1 VPGDR
6 IAYVTPDGSLMVAGF
21 DPERLAMR
29 GTPVAVATR
38 LPHDENGVAWFDVSR
53 QGSLAFIDETG
64 RLTGGPWGS
73 PNRRTLVRVDRRGA
87 PTPLTAAPAGYDSP
101 RLSPDGRRLAVTIR
115 QSSRRDVWQYELDR
129 ETLTQL
135 TFDGASSNAVWTPDG
150 KRIVFWSDDGHRNL
164 FWQPVDRSAPAER
177 LLTSPNSQWPAAFT
191 PDGRLLT
198 FVEDQPNGGDL
209 WLLPFDGDGRPHAFV
224 KLPRSQYGGR
234 LSPDGR
240 WAAYSSD
247 ETGRWQI
254 YVTPLTGGEKI
265 QVSSDGGEE
274 TLWAHSGRERF
285 YRNGTKMMVVPI
297 EPGERLRIGKP
308 RVLFDHVYA
317 RCCPGQPQYDIE
329 PDDQTFI
336 MIQDAQETVVPHISL
351 VLNWVNEL
359 VGLVP
364 EVSRTP

>member
-1 VPGDR
+1 MATG
-6 IAYVTPDGSLMVAGF
+6 ISSGS
-21 DPERLAMR
+21 R
-29 GTPVAVATR
+29 
-38 LPHDENGVAWFDVSR
+38 W
-53 QGSLAFIDETG
+53 
-64 RLTGGPWGS
+64 
-73 PNRRTLVRVDRRGA
+73 
-87 PTPLTAAPAGYDSP
+87 
-101 RLSPDGRRLAVTIR
+101 
-115 QSSRRDVWQYELDR
+115 
-129 ETLTQL
+129 
-135 TFDGASSNAVWTPDG
+135 
-150 KRIVFWSDDGHRNL
+150 
-164 FWQPVDRSAPAER
+164 SAPAER

-274 TLWAHSGRERF
+274 TLWAHSGRELF
-285 YRNGTKMMVVPI
+285 YRNGTKMMVVLV
-297 EPGERLRIGKP
+297 EPGDRLRLGKP

-317 RCCPGQPQYDIE
+317 RCCPGLPQYDIE
-329 PDDQTFI
+329 RDDQTFI
-336 MIQDAQETVVPHISL
+336 MIQDAQETVVSQISL
-351 VLNWVNEL
+351 VLNWVNDFA
-359 VGLVP
+359 GLVP
-364 EVSRTP
+364 